1 MPTSHTHLLL
11 PTRRTRSSSM
21 APDAAG
27 VLTALLSLGPRSCEL
42 PSAHK
47 QRLAFF
53 LQRRQQGPPWLLPE
67 ERTGRAGGR
76 GLELLLWTRPY
87 ADLRDLTGASL
98 VAQRVKNLPAVQ
110 GI

>member
-1 MPTSHTHLLL
+1 
-11 PTRRTRSSSM
+11 M
-21 APDAAG
+21 APDTAG

-42 PSAHK
+42 PSAHN

-53 LQRRQQGPPWLLPE
+53 LQRWQQGPPWLLPE
-67 ERTGRAGGR
+67 ERVGSAGGR

-87 ADLRDLTGASL
+87 VDLCDLTGASL
-98 VAQRVKNLPAVQ
+98 VAQRIKNLPAVQ

>member
-1 MPTSHTHLLL
+1 
-11 PTRRTRSSSM
+11 M

-76 GLELLLWTRPY
+76 GLELLLWTRP
-87 ADLRDLTGASL
+87 
-98 VAQRVKNLPAVQ
+98 
-110 GI
+110 